1 MIYDKISQ
9 EKLQEVIINNLKE
22 DLVDTIKSVQYY
34 LEFDNIYL
42 HNNDIIDEM
51 SIILG
56 NEFLMGQIALNEEL
70 EISQLIFKYFNGLYP
85 INVNYKKETLIDNM
99 TIGSLDNGA
108 ILKCDVSI
116 NEINKKIA
124 KVDLIV
130 RYYVNGIE
138 DVTKLRECTLIA
150 DDDGTVTYPNPFFG
164 EEGQPEMVGDFTL
177 VNLLIDRGVYTFK
190 IAIEEMIKKS
200 IERIKLKINYE

>member
-1 MIYDKISQ
+1 MEYEKISQ
-9 EKLQEVIINNLKE
+9 EKLQEVIITNLKE
-22 DLVDTIKSVQYY
+22 DLIDTIRTVQYY

-56 NEFLMGQIALNEEL
+56 NEFLIGRIASERNL
-70 EISQLIFKYFNGLYP
+70 EVSQLIFKYFNGLNP
-85 INVNYKKETLIDNM
+85 IMVNYNKETLIDNLEVG
-99 TIGSLDNGA
+99 TLSNGA

-130 RYYVNGIE
+130 RYYMDEIE
-138 DVTKLRECTLIA
+138 DVNMLRNCTLIA
-150 DDDGTVTYPNPFFG
+150 DDDGTVMYPNPFYG
-164 EEGQPEMVGDFTL
+164 EVGQPEIVGDFTL
-177 VNLLIDRGVYTFK
+177 INLLIDRGVYTFK
-190 IAIEEMIKKS
+190 VAIQEMIKKS
-200 IERIKLKINYE
+200 IERIKLKCNYA